1 MSKSFKK
8 YKKSVSEDIIL
19 KQFQNQEYQQLRVI
33 LDKLRQGDTLVA
45 RQLLLTYLKSLR
57 KYNSDKNILRH
68 KLFNI
73 FTELADQA
81 IKSEQLEFASHVLNY
96 AELFKEDIVTMNFRA
111 ELLKLR
117 NQLEESEQ
125 VYRDT
130 IAKFPDN
137 VVARTGYANLLLKL
151 QRFEEARQLLSA
163 QIARLQ
169 TRDDWINFHV
179 YAMSFVREGKW
190 DDAVSLLKQG
200 VRDAT
205 VNQSYLRNSLAF
217 AQLQQRHWE
226 DALDTLREVE
236 PSPQEQPLVQLLE
249 VEIYAEQALATEDQQ
264 QRAEYQH
271 NAEQRLEQV
280 RARPGLTVWLQRAMN
295 QLIESYQLLTG
306 KMITAITPAQREAA
320 NDAMFDALLAA

>member
-1 MSKSFKK
+1 
-8 YKKSVSEDIIL
+8 
-19 KQFQNQEYQQLRVI
+19 
-33 LDKLRQGDTLVA
+33 
-45 RQLLLTYLKSLR
+45 
-57 KYNSDKNILRH
+57 
-68 KLFNI
+68 
-73 FTELADQA
+73 
-81 IKSEQLEFASHVLNY
+81 
-96 AELFKEDIVTMNFRA
+96 
-111 ELLKLR
+111 LKLR

-130 IAKFPDN
+130 IAKFPQDVVARN
-137 VVARTGYANLLLKL
+137 GYAEILKLRNQLEESEQVYRDTIAKFPQDVVARTGYANLLLKL

-169 TRDDWINFHV
+169 TRDDWIGFHV
-179 YAMSFVREGKW
+179 YAMSFVRERKW
-190 DDAVSLLKQG
+190 DDAVSSLKRG
-200 VRDAT
+200 VHDAP
-205 VNQSYLRNSLAF
+205 VESRNHFRSALAF
-217 AQLQQRHWE
+217 AQLQQCRWK

-236 PSPQEQPLVQLLE
+236 PSPLEQPLVQLLE